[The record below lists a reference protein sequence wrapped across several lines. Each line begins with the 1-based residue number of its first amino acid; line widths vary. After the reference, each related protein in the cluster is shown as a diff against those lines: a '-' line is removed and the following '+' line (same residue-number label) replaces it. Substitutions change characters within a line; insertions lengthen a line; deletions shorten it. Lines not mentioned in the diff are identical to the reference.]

1 MLLVMIL
8 ASVLFKWLFSHIS
21 VFSEMVLFKSFNFAS
36 DKQSSRLYDLCKH
49 YSSDPAKGEGED
61 SGGGDL
67 QVDDTAKYNLEVE

>member
-1 MLLVMIL
+1 MIL
-8 ASVLFKWLFSHIS
+8 ASVLFKWLFIYLF
-21 VFSEMVLFKSFNFAS
+21 FSEMVLFKSFNFAS

>member
-1 MLLVMIL
+1 MF
-8 ASVLFKWLFSHIS
+8 ASVILFKWLFASLLL
-21 VFSEMVLFKSFNFAS
+21 SEMALFTTFNFAS

-67 QVDDTAKYNLEVE
+67 QVGDTVKYNLEVE